1 MDIFETQFHL
11 NNLKLA
17 ERRFREQADIFGEA
31 ADYYDKLV
39 KNLEDQ
45 LEQQRTIFKDLNS
58 VRMLK
63 LKNQTLETRKEFVK
77 ANFFN
82 EYDIEKL
89 SGILAPY
96 IGNNIPALELF
107 PGIGQFLPHAVAA
120 EPLYVADRYMD
131 ICIEASTSLNNEFY
145 ATRRLRKYEITD
157 NNVIDLPYDS
167 FGLVYC
173 FNEFFSA
180 NEDYIIEIGNQVH
193 KLLYDGGKFVFN
205 FMPYDQPWAQVA
217 SINYQYSC
225 LDYHFII
232 AELEK
237 LGFVLV
243 NYNLQPVRSSY
254 IVMQK
259 GNAEPLPRNK
269 ISGAWAEI
277 IDS

>member
-17 ERRFREQADIFGEA
+17 ERRFREQADVFTEA
-31 ADYYDKLV
+31 VDCYDKLV
-39 KNLEDQ
+39 KNLESQ
-45 LEQQRTIFKDLNS
+45 LDQQRTVFKDLNS

-96 IGNNIPALELF
+96 IGNNIPVLELF
-107 PGIGQFLPHAVAA
+107 PGTGQFLPYVVAS
-120 EPLYVADRYMD
+120 EPLYIADRYMD
-131 ICIEASTSLNNEFY
+131 ICIDASASLNNEFY
-145 ATRRLRKYEITD
+145 ATRRLRKYEIAD
-157 NNVIDLPYDS
+157 NNVIDLPHDS

-173 FNEFFSA
+173 FNEFFSS
-180 NEDYIIEIGNQVH
+180 NEDYIIEIAKKNYH
-193 KLLYDGGKFVFN
+193 LLYDGGKFVFN
-205 FMPYDQPWAQVA
+205 FMPYDQPWAQLA
-217 SINYQYSC
+217 AINYQYSC
-225 LDYHFII
+225 LDYHFLIT
-232 AELEK
+232 ELEK

-243 NYNLQPVRSSY
+243 NYSLQPVRSSY

-259 GNAEPLPRNK
+259 GNNPPKPRNK

-277 IDS
+277 IDT

>member
-17 ERRFREQADIFGEA
+17 QRRFREQADIFKEA
-31 ADYYDKLV
+31 SDCYDKLV

-63 LKNQTLETRKEFVK
+63 LKNQSLELRKEFVK

-82 EYDIEKL
+82 EHDIEKL
-89 SGILAPY
+89 IGILAPY

-120 EPLYVADRYMD
+120 EPLYVADRYID
-131 ICIEASTSLNNEFY
+131 ICIEASASLDNEFY
-145 ATRRLRKYEITD
+145 ATRRLRKYEIAD
-157 NNVIDLPYDS
+157 NNVIDLPHNS

-180 NEDYIIEIGNQVH
+180 NEDYIIEIGKQVH